1 MDFFTL
7 EHCLVIFPLVFLA
20 GFVDAVAGGG
30 GLISLPGYFIAGL
43 PAHLALGTN
52 KLSSL
57 MGTSLTTAMLARRGL
72 VRFRSSA
79 LLIAAAFAGSF
90 LGARAAMLLSARSIE
105 LAMLVVLPCILAY
118 LLLSRRALKGGP
130 AEAPRGLSTH
140 ILCALISL
148 AVGTY
153 DGMFGP
159 GTGTFLIL
167 AFTGLAKL
175 PLGLANGQAK
185 AVNLATN
192 ISAFAAFASG
202 GSVLFA
208 LGAAAGLFGI
218 AGNFLGTRSFMKGG
232 ARIARPVM
240 ICVMAVFLCRVIWD
254 LFLKQESL

>member
-1 MDFFTL
+1 MDYFTL
-7 EHCLVIFPLVFLA
+7 EHCLVIFPLVFLG

-43 PAHLALGTN
+43 PPHLALGTN

-57 MGTSLTTAMLARRGL
+57 MGTTLTTLMLARRGL
-72 VRFRSSA
+72 VRFKSSV

-90 LGARAAMLLSARSIE
+90 LGARIALVLSGRAVEAAMLA
-105 LAMLVVLPCILAY
+105 VLPAILAY
-118 LLLSRRALKGGP
+118 LLLRPRALGGG
-130 AEAPRGLSTH
+130 AGDDAPRTLMTQ

-148 AVGTY
+148 CVGVY

-167 AFTGLAKL
+167 AFTGIAHL
-175 PLGLANGQAK
+175 PLGLANGSAK

-192 ISAFAAFASG
+192 IAAFVAFAHG

-208 LGAAAGLFGI
+208 LGLAAGLFGI

-240 ICVMAVFLCRVIWD
+240 IIVMAVFLCRVIWD
-254 LFLKQESL
+254 LFIR

>member
-1 MDFFTL
+1 MDFLTL

-43 PAHLALGTN
+43 PPHLALGTN

-57 MGTSLTTAMLARRGL
+57 MGTSLTTFMLARRGL
-72 VRFRSSA
+72 VRFKSSA

-90 LGARAAMLLSARSIE
+90 IGARIAMVLSGRAVE
-105 LAMLVVLPCILAY
+105 AAMLVVLPAILAY
-118 LLLSRRALKGGP
+118 LLLRPRALAG
-130 AEAPRGLSTH
+130 AADAAPRALQTQ
-140 ILCALISL
+140 ILCVLISL
-148 AVGTY
+148 CVGVY

-167 AFTGLAKL
+167 AFTGIAHL
-175 PLGLANGQAK
+175 PLGLANGSAK

-192 ISAFAAFASG
+192 IAAFTAFARG
-202 GSVLFA
+202 GSVLPA
-208 LGAAAGLFGI
+208 LGLAAGFFGI

-240 ICVMAVFLCRVIWD
+240 IIVMAVFLCRVIWD
-254 LFLKQESL
+254 LLIK

>member
-1 MDFFTL
+1 MDYFTL
-7 EHCLVIFPLVFLA
+7 EYCLVIFTLVFLG

-43 PAHLALGTN
+43 PPHLALGTN

-57 MGTSLTTAMLARRGL
+57 MGTSLTTFMLARRGL
-72 VRFRSSA
+72 VRFKSSA

-90 LGARAAMLLSARSIE
+90 LGARIAMILNGRAVE
-105 LAMLVVLPCILAY
+105 GAMLVVLPCILAY
-118 LLLSRRALKGGP
+118 LMLSPRALRQGGG
-130 AEAPRGLSTH
+130 ADAALSLKTQL
-140 ILCALISL
+140 LCALISL
-148 AVGTY
+148 CVGVY

-167 AFTGLAKL
+167 AFTGIARL
-175 PLGLANGQAK
+175 PLGLANGSAK

-192 ISAFAAFASG
+192 AAAFTAFASG
-202 GSVLFA
+202 GSVLLA

-240 ICVMAVFLCRVIWD
+240 IIVMAIFLCRVIWD
-254 LFLKQESL
+254 LFIK